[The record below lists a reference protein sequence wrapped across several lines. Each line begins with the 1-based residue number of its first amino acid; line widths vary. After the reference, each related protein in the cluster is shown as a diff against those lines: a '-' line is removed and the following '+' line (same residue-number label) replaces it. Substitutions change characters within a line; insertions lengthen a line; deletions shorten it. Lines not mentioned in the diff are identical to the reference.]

1 MDEKFTIEEYE
12 SLKGELNFHNYRYH
26 VLDDPVISDA
36 EFDIM
41 LVRLREMEEA
51 HTEWVTPDSPSQR
64 SGAPPADQF
73 RKVRHPAPI
82 LSLANA
88 FSEDDLKA
96 WYERIIKLDERV
108 SGAGFVAEPKID
120 GLTVVLHY
128 TNGVFTMGA
137 TRGDGEAGEDIT
149 ASLRTVKSLPLRIP
163 VHKKDIVVPETLVVR
178 AEAFITKQDFV
189 KLNQELSEKGE
200 KTYQNPRNTAAGS
213 LRQLDSRLV
222 AARPL
227 TILVYAIVSGN
238 PKQSQWK
245 TLQYLRDLG
254 FPVSDLAQQC
264 RDFNTLLEC
273 TRSWLS
279 RREQIPYEVDGVVIK
294 LDDLALADSLGVVG
308 KDPRG
313 SIALKFPAQE
323 VSTRLND
330 IGVNVGRTGVLTPYA
345 ILEPV
350 EIGGVIVRQATLHN
364 FDYIRDKDIRIG
376 DRVMVKR
383 AGDVIPYIIGPITD
397 QRTGSELAYLLPET
411 CPACG
416 EPVENDLE
424 EVAWYCVNGS
434 CPAQLIRNIEHFV
447 SRGTMDIDGLGI
459 KIVEQ
464 LVREGLICDVA
475 DLYTLKGE
483 DLLQLEGFAGK
494 KVENLLAA
502 IETSKNQ
509 PLSRLINALGIR
521 GVGEAASVE
530 LAKRFHDLDAL
541 RSAKRE
547 VIEAIEGF
555 GPNIAESIT
564 DWFENER
571 NQMIVEKLHRTGVWP
586 VESGAGAATS
596 TLEGKKF
603 VVTGTLAGFSR
614 DGIKQFITDHGGK
627 VSGSVSKNTDYL
639 VLGEN
644 PGSKYDE
651 ARALGVPVIKEDEL
665 RRLAEGS

>member
-1 MDEKFTIEEYE
+1 
-12 SLKGELNFHNYRYH
+12 
-26 VLDDPVISDA
+26 
-36 EFDIM
+36 
-41 LVRLREMEEA
+41 
-51 HTEWVTPDSPSQR
+51 
-64 SGAPPADQF
+64 
-73 RKVRHPAPI
+73 
-82 LSLANA
+82 
-88 FSEDDLKA
+88 
-96 WYERIIKLDERV
+96 
-108 SGAGFVAEPKID
+108 
-120 GLTVVLHY
+120 VVLHY
-128 TNGVFTMGA
+128 TQGIFMMGA
-137 TRGDGEAGEDIT
+137 TRGDGEVGEDIT
-149 ASLRTVKSLPLRIP
+149 ASLRTVKSLPLKIP
-163 VHKKDIVVPETLVVR
+163 VRNENVEIPDTLVVR

-200 KTYQNPRNTAAGS
+200 KTYQNPRNTAAGL

-222 AARPL
+222 AERPL
-227 TILVYAIVSGN
+227 TILAYAIVSGN
-238 PKQSQWK
+238 PMTTQWE

-254 FPVSDLAQQC
+254 FPVSELAQQC
-264 RDFNTLLEC
+264 SNFNTLIEC
-273 TRSWLS
+273 TRTWLV
-279 RREQIPYEVDGVVIK
+279 RREEIPYEVDGVVIK
-294 LDDLALADSLGVVG
+294 LDDLALSDSLGVVG

-364 FDYIRDKDIRIG
+364 FDYIREKDIRIG
-376 DRVMVKR
+376 DRVLVKR

-397 QRTGSELAYLLPET
+397 QRTGSETTYLPPAV

-434 CPAQLIRNIEHFV
+434 CPAQIIRNIEHFV
-447 SRGTMDIDGLGI
+447 SRGAMDIAGLGI

-464 LVREGLICDVA
+464 LVQEGQIHDVA
-475 DLYTLKGE
+475 DLYTLGK
-483 DLLQLEGFAGK
+483 DNLLELEGFAEK

-509 PLSRLINALGIR
+509 TLSRLVNALGIR
-521 GVGEAASVE
+521 GVGESAAQE

-541 RSAKRE
+541 RSARRE
-547 VIEAIEGF
+547 NIEAIEGF

-564 DWFENER
+564 DWFENDR
-571 NQMIVEKLHRTGVWP
+571 NQMIVEKLRGAGVWP
-586 VESGAGAATS
+586 VEIGAGAAAS

-603 VVTGTLAGFSR
+603 VVTGTLTGFSR
-614 DGIKQFITDHGGK
+614 DGIKQFISDHGGK

-644 PGSKYDE
+644 PGSKYDD
-651 ARALGVPVIKEDEL
+651 AVSLGVAVITEDDL
-665 RRLAEGS
+665 RRLAEGN

>member
-1 MDEKFTIEEYE
+1 MDTNFSLEEYE

-26 VLDDPVISDA
+26 VLDDPLISDA
-36 EFDIM
+36 EFDQM
-41 LVRLREMEEA
+41 LVQLRGMEAA
-51 HTEWVTPDSPSQR
+51 HPEWVTPDSPTQR
-64 SGAPPADQF
+64 SGAPPSAQF
-73 RKVRHPAPI
+73 RKVSHPAPI

-88 FSEDDLKA
+88 FSEADLKS
-96 WYERIIKLDERV
+96 WYERIAKLDERV

-128 TNGVFTMGA
+128 TQGIFMMGA
-137 TRGDGEAGEDIT
+137 TRGDGEVGEDIT
-149 ASLRTVKSLPLRIP
+149 ASLRTVKSLPLKIP
-163 VHKKDIVVPETLVVR
+163 VRNENIAIPDTLVVR

-189 KLNQELSEKGE
+189 ALNQELSERGE

-222 AARPL
+222 AERPL
-227 TILVYAIVSGN
+227 TILAYAIVSGN
-238 PKQSQWK
+238 PKLTQWE

-254 FPVSDLAQQC
+254 FPVSELAQQC
-264 RDFNTLLEC
+264 SNFNTLIEC
-273 TRSWLS
+273 TRTWLA
-279 RREQIPYEVDGVVIK
+279 RREEIPYEVDGVVIK

-397 QRTGSELAYLLPET
+397 QRTGSESAYVPPET

-416 EPVENDLE
+416 EPVENDQE

-464 LVREGLICDVA
+464 LVREGLIHDVA
-475 DLYTLKGE
+475 DLYTLKKE
-483 DLLQLEGFAGK
+483 DLLKLEGFAGK

-502 IETSKNQ
+502 IEASKNQ
-509 PLSRLINALGIR
+509 PLNRLINALGIR
-521 GVGEAASVE
+521 GVGEAAAGE
-530 LAKRFHDLDAL
+530 LAKRFHDLEAL
-541 RSAKRE
+541 CIARRE
-547 VIEAIEGF
+547 AIEAIEGF

-564 DWFENER
+564 EWFENER
-571 NQMIVEKLHRTGVWP
+571 NGLILEKLRNAGVWP
-586 VESGAGAATS
+586 VESGAGAAAS

-603 VVTGTLAGFSR
+603 VVTGTLSGFSR

-639 VLGEN
+639 VLGDN
-644 PGSKYDE
+644 PGSKYDD
-651 ARALGVPVIKEDEL
+651 AVSLGVAVINEDDL
-665 RRLAEGS
+665 RRLAEGN

>member
-1 MDEKFTIEEYE
+1 MDEKFSLEEYE

-26 VLDDPVISDA
+26 VLDDPLISDA
-36 EFDIM
+36 EFDQM
-41 LVRLREMEEA
+41 LVKLRAMEEA
-51 HTEWVTPDSPSQR
+51 RPEWVTPDSPTQR
-64 SGAPPADQF
+64 SGAAPADQF
-73 RKVRHPAPI
+73 RKVSHPRPI

-88 FSEDDLKA
+88 FSEVDLRA

-108 SGAGFVAEPKID
+108 AGAGFVAEPKID

-128 TNGVFTMGA
+128 VNGLFEMGA
-137 TRGDGEAGEDIT
+137 TRGDGEVGEDIT

-163 VHKKDIVVPETLVVR
+163 VRNPNIVVPDTLVVR
-178 AEAFITKQDFV
+178 AEAFITKQDFAA
-189 KLNQELSEKGE
+189 LNRELSERGE

-222 AARPL
+222 AERPL
-227 TILVYAIVSGN
+227 TILTYAIVSGN
-238 PKQSQWK
+238 PKETQWES
-245 TLQYLRDLG
+245 LQFLRDLG
-254 FPVSDLAQQC
+254 FPVSELAQQC

-273 TRSWLS
+273 TRTWLA
-279 RREQIPYEVDGVVIK
+279 RREEIPYEVDGVVIK
-294 LDDLALADSLGVVG
+294 INDLGLADSQGVVG

-397 QRTGSELAYLLPET
+397 QRTGSEATYLPPDV

-464 LVREGLICDVA
+464 LVQEGLIHDVA
-475 DLYTLKGE
+475 DLYTLRKKN
-483 DLLQLEGFAGK
+483 LLELEGFAGK
-494 KVENLLAA
+494 KADNLLAA
-502 IETSKNQ
+502 IESSKSR

-521 GVGEAASVE
+521 GVGEAAAGE
-530 LAKRFHDLDAL
+530 LAKRFHDLEAL
-541 RSAKRE
+541 RSTSRGS
-547 VIEAIEGF
+547 IEAIEGF

-564 DWFENER
+564 DWFENDR
-571 NQMIVEKLHRTGVWP
+571 NQMIVEKLRGAGVWP
-586 VESGAGAATS
+586 VETGAGAAAS

-603 VVTGTLAGFSR
+603 VVTGTLSGFSR
-614 DGIKQFITDHGGK
+614 DGIKQFITGHGGK

-644 PGSKYDE
+644 PGSKYDD
-651 ARALGVPVIKEDEL
+651 ARALGVPVISEEEL
-665 RRLAEGS
+665 RRLAEGN